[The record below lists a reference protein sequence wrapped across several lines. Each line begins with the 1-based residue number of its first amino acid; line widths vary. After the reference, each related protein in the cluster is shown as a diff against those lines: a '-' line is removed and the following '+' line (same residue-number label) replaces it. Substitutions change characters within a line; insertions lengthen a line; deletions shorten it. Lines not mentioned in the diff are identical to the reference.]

1 MCVANRNFRCT
12 DQSPATVSS
21 VSALVVPKS
30 VFTAA
35 DTAVAIEGWC
45 VAWGKRVV
53 VMTYCYIKP
62 PVCTVSTRCQYAM
75 GMTNRLCHNY
85 WDLL

>member
-1 MCVANRNFRCT
+1 MHSQALGIKPSDIDSDFVMCVANRNFRCT

-35 DTAVAIEGWC
+35 DTAVAIEGRC
-45 VAWGKRVV
+45 VTWGKRVV
-53 VMTYCYIKP
+53 VMTY
-62 PVCTVSTRCQYAM
+62 S
-75 GMTNRLCHNY
+75 
-85 WDLL
+85 

>member
-1 MCVANRNFRCT
+1 MCVANRTFRFT

-35 DTAVAIEGWC
+35 DTAIAIEGQF
-45 VAWGKRVV
+45 VTWGKRVV
-53 VMTYCYIKP
+53 VMTYCYLPCIQLLQGANTP
-62 PVCTVSTRCQYAM
+62 L